1 MEMFQVS
8 IIAGIVLLILEMFT
22 ITYIFLGMSIGS
34 FVVAGVQFLFDGL
47 SFNRD
52 LMIFAVVSSVAIFL
66 IRKIFMKRSD
76 QNKIIEDDVN
86 QY

>member
-1 MEMFQVS
+1 MEMFQIS
-8 IIAGIVLLILEMFT
+8 IIVGIVLLILEMFT

-52 LMIFAVVSSVAIFL
+52 LMIFAVVSSVAILL
-66 IRKIFMKRSD
+66 IRKIFMKHSD
-76 QNKIIEDDVN
+76 QNKMIEDDVN

>member
-1 MEMFQVS
+1 MEMFQIS
-8 IIAGIVLLILEMFT
+8 IIVGIVLLILEMFT
-22 ITYIFLGMSIGS
+22 TTYIFLGMSIGS

-52 LMIFAVVSSVAIFL
+52 LMIFAVVSSVAILL

-76 QNKIIEDDVN
+76 QNKMIEDDVN

>member
-1 MEMFQVS
+1 MEMFQIS
-8 IIAGIVLLILEMFT
+8 IIVGIVLLILEMFT

-47 SFNRD
+47 SLNRD
-52 LMIFAVVSSVAIFL
+52 LMIFAVVSFVAILL

-76 QNKIIEDDVN
+76 QNKMIEDDVN

>member
-66 IRKIFMKRSD
+66 TRKIFMKRSD

>member
-1 MEMFQVS
+1 MFQVS